1 MTESWE
7 WRKIRSSHHKSSLV
21 LKTLPFLFCNGC
33 QNHVLARL
41 RVKIFIVCNYLSS
54 VCTVHWFLQDIK
66 VDGILTT
73 NAKVSLISEAE
84 NALKVA
90 SSLLECII
98 IVFCYQL
105 VTKAN
110 TPKLNTLKQYLFSL
124 WICGLPG
131 WSFQSRPGSG
141 PVSNHRA
148 WTCSGSVVSRE
159 VFQGLGVSCG
169 LTRLSGG
176 WMAVS
181 SASGGWGRGYCFPWL
196 LFPGRPTWIVCGV
209 VPEPGLF
216 AV

>member
-1 MTESWE
+1 M
-7 WRKIRSSHHKSSLV
+7 
-21 LKTLPFLFCNGC
+21 
-33 QNHVLARL
+33 
-41 RVKIFIVCNYLSS
+41 KIFIVCNYLSS

-124 WICGLPG
+124 
-131 WSFQSRPGSG
+131 
-141 PVSNHRA
+141 
-148 WTCSGSVVSRE
+148 
-159 VFQGLGVSCG
+159 
-169 LTRLSGG
+169 
-176 WMAVS
+176 
-181 SASGGWGRGYCFPWL
+181 
-196 LFPGRPTWIVCGV
+196 
-209 VPEPGLF
+209 
-216 AV
+216 